1 MKQLHRDLLIED
13 SENPQNVTWQ
23 IIFREFAIYF
33 LVCVHALLNIHLPA
47 ACVVELSSL
56 DF

>member
-1 MKQLHRDLLIED
+1 MKQLHRDLLIGD
-13 SENPQNVTWQ
+13 NENPQNVTWQ

-33 LVCVHALLNIHLPA
+33 LVCVHALLIHLPA